1 MGQDMRYPESQH
13 QQSEQGIGQTVEQG
27 RAAEMIETWTNIPG
41 FKGIYQASRE
51 GDIRRVYKNGKTRIL
66 TPYHKKM
73 SGSQRLVV
81 KLTIN
86 GQGREVVVMQV
97 IARTFLGP
105 PPEGHIPVHRNGC
118 QSDNYVNNIKYIS
131 RQQAGKIYGARSKR
145 KAVVKIDDHGEIV
158 EVYSSARMAAKANYM
173 SPQTVIDRCN
183 GKRKSPFAPDGYA
196 YAWEDSGKS
205 LEQTIEKIEREKTRS
220 GRKERQ

>member
-1 MGQDMRYPESQH
+1 M
-13 QQSEQGIGQTVEQG
+13 EQE
-27 RAAEMIETWTNIPG
+27 RAEEMTETWRDIPG
-41 FKGIYQASRE
+41 FEGIYQADRE
-51 GDIRRVYKNGKTRIL
+51 GNIRRLYQNGKVRIL

-81 KLTIN
+81 KLTAN
-86 GQGREVVVMQV
+86 GKSREVVVVQA

-105 PPEGHIPVHRNGC
+105 PPAGYIPVHRNGC

-145 KAVVKIDDHGEIV
+145 KAVVKIDSHGEIV
-158 EVYSSARMAAKANYM
+158 EVYPSARRAAKANYL
-173 SPQTVIDRCN
+173 SHQTVTDRCN
-183 GKRKSPFAPDGYA
+183 GKCKNPFAPDGYA

-205 LEQTIEKIEREKTRS
+205 LERAIEKI
-220 GRKERQ
+220 RKEKQ